1 MPLFTDILERLYR
14 EDQINE
20 SNKYK
25 SDTDV
30 ELFKYVINEIKKILG
45 QFSSGGR
52 ARYQIGGG
60 VDMGARKVTE
70 TATTPEPIKVQENP
84 ISYDQL
90 RARLPKEITDDIV
103 KLIAVSSEAL
113 EDFANITNQKD
124 VDNFNKKYSVNLVL
138 PSEA

>member
-1 MPLFTDILERLYR
+1 
-14 EDQINE
+14 
-20 SNKYK
+20 
-25 SDTDV
+25 
-30 ELFKYVINEIKKILG
+30 
-45 QFSSGGR
+45 
-52 ARYQIGGG
+52 
-60 VDMGARKVTE
+60 MGARKVTE